1 MITNGNNSVWIIKV
15 LLSFYTAESLLLKEL
30 THSEGRK
37 LAGTAFVRIVL
48 FFLKRKELRLRPTF

>member
-37 LAGTAFVRIVL
+37 LAGTAFVRLRANIQN
-48 FFLKRKELRLRPTF
+48 FFLNYCVSP